1 MLFLLRQ
8 SPVARHLAKLILE
21 EPAAIKSCEE
31 VVKKV
36 VDRNDTCCEFQKMDM
51 KSFEMRIEQ
60 RLREVE
66 KKTDGLREFLSKV

>member
-8 SPVARHLAKLILE
+8 SPVARHLAKIILE
-21 EPAAIKSCEE
+21 EPAIKSCEE

-36 VDRNDTCCEFQKMDM
+36 VDRKDTCCEFQKTEM
-51 KSFEMRIEQ
+51 KTFEMRIEQ

>member
-21 EPAAIKSCEE
+21 EPAINSCEE
-31 VVKKV
+31 AVKKV
-36 VDRNDTCCEFQKMDM
+36 VERNDTCCEFQKMDM